1 MNLELSL
8 DKLSDPEMKALRVY
22 QTRHGARVRAATAM
36 KLLDVPSKRTFQ
48 KIVDANPELA
58 HRLPGEGQPRY
69 LTAAIFLLLPASAR
83 CATKGEEQC

>member
-8 DKLSDPEMKALRVY
+8 AKLTDAETKALRAY
-22 QTRHGARVRAATAM
+22 QTRHGARVRAHRAM
-36 KLLDVPSKRTFQ
+36 ELLDVPSKRTFQ

-83 CATKGEEQC
+83 CAIKGEDN